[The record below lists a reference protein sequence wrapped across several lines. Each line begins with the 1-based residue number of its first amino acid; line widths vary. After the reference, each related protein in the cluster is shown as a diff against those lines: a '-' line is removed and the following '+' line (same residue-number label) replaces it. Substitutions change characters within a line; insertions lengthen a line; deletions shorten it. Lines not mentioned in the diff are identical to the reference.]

1 MKKFVLW
8 ILMLFVLSS
17 PAIAVEMYGGNIYE
31 NGLTSG
37 DPQLQMYAIKVALK
51 IFKNFQLPQ
60 NSGDYETK
68 IFFKV
73 DNAGNLQS
81 TQITQSSGSK
91 AYDASALAAVK
102 KASPYPK
109 PISQDITENG
119 KILIMNAKLIGLVQK
134 LNLDSLEGLGD
145 FGGGM
150 IETPK
155 PGKKFVNPQDLG
167 Y

>member
-102 KASPYPK
+102 KLRPT
-109 PISQDITENG
+109 Q
-119 KILIMNAKLIGLVQK
+119 
-134 LNLDSLEGLGD
+134 NL
-145 FGGGM
+145 
-150 IETPK
+150 
-155 PGKKFVNPQDLG
+155 
-167 Y
+167 